1 MHYYIISR
9 TNDKLSTRYTSIIN
23 ALPKDTYYTRY
34 SYNFIWI
41 ADINIKSSEIV
52 KCTNFGLGHLEDHR
66 TDLRSDI
73 TSFLSGD
80 GSRYIIYRKP
90 KINKWEF

>member
-1 MHYYIISR
+1 MHYYIRSR
-9 TNDKLSTRYTSIIN
+9 TNDKLSTRYTSIVN
-23 ALPKDTYYTRY
+23 GFPKTTYYTSY
-34 SYNFIWI
+34 SCNFIWI
-41 ADINIKSSEIV
+41 ADINIKSIQIV
-52 KCTNFGLGHLEDHR
+52 GCNNFGLGYLKDHR
-66 TDLRSDI
+66 IDLRSDI